1 MSLVEQLIQFMK
13 QNLAVV
19 MLALQRE
26 YSRSHSNF
34 SSEVTSDKQSEC
46 LLKNSQLIFKK
57 NELSLE
63 IRAHFQ

>member
-19 MLALQRE
+19 MLAYRE